1 MSVLWPEH
9 WLGTV
14 PNTLAFY
21 IFVIECSFLLVS
33 WPMHFPGSRK
43 LQILRKSFILPDQD
57 ESESP
62 AWGGAGAQTDRKLN
76 PDISAQY
83 GT

>member
-1 MSVLWPEH
+1 MYF
-9 WLGTV
+9 
-14 PNTLAFY
+14 A
-21 IFVIECSFLLVS
+21 
-33 WPMHFPGSRK
+33 GSRK
-43 LQILRKSFILPDQD
+43 LQILRKPFILPDD

-62 AWGGAGAQTDRKLN
+62 AWGGVGAQTERKLN

>member
-1 MSVLWPEH
+1 MSGECVMACL
-9 WLGTV
+9 
-14 PNTLAFY
+14 NTLAFY

-33 WPMHFPGSRK
+33 WPMYFSGSGK
-43 LQILRKSFILPDQD
+43 LQSLRKPFILLDD

-62 AWGGAGAQTDRKLN
+62 AWGGTRAQTERKLN

-83 GT
+83 DT

>member
-1 MSVLWPEH
+1 MAFL
-9 WLGTV
+9 
-14 PNTLAFY
+14 NTLAFY
-21 IFVIECSFLLVS
+21 IFVIECSILLVR
-33 WPMHFPGSRK
+33 WPMYFSGSGK
-43 LQILRKSFILPDQD
+43 VQSLRKPFILPDD

-62 AWGGAGAQTDRKLN
+62 AWGGAGEQTECKLN